1 MMIKVLL
8 VEDQAMVRGAL
19 RALLD
24 LEKDIRVVATA
35 SNGREALE
43 IFDNCSPDLVVSDIE
58 MPGMTGLELAEQL
71 QRLINPPKVVMLTT
85 FSRSG
90 YIRRALNAG
99 VNGYLLK
106 DAPPSQLASCIRQV
120 SAGKTVVA
128 PELVQQALKCGD
140 NPLST
145 KEQKILQ
152 LAYTGKTTEEIAREI
167 SLSAGTIRNYIH
179 SSCQKL
185 NVSNRVEA
193 ARLAQNYGW
202 IGPTE

>member
-8 VEDQAMVRGAL
+8 VEDQAMVLGAL

-24 LEKDIRVVATA
+24 LEKDIRTVATA

-43 IFDNCSPDLVVSDIE
+43 ICDNCSPDLVVSDIE

-167 SLSAGTIRNYIH
+167 SLSPGTIRNYIH

-202 IGPTE
+202 IEPVE